1 MKPKKINHSQSRLFE
16 TRLTDLLNPKH
27 QLLKLSKLIDW
38 DSLEKQCSA
47 IFIDNGL
54 GGHPPKSVRLVV
66 GILMLQHIHK
76 FSDEEV
82 VEVWVENPYRQFFC
96 GFDYLQW
103 EVPMDPTCLIKWR
116 HRLGEEM
123 LKNILEQ
130 TVVVALKT
138 KTVKKTSLQ
147 KTTSDTTVMEKNVT
161 FPTDAKLYDTGR
173 RHLVKIAE
181 KSNIK
186 LRQNYNQIS
195 KKHLRKI
202 FQYAHAKQYKR
213 MKKEIKKLKNY
224 LCRVKRD
231 VERKWQGKEDN
242 FYSTMSLVDKLLSQE
257 KNSKNKIYSFY
268 HPEVECISKG
278 KAHKKYEFGCKVA
291 IVTTHREGL
300 CLSIEA
306 MHGNPYDGHTLSH
319 VIQEAEMITKEQIKE
334 IYVDRGYKGAK
345 IEGKQIYRSGQKKG
359 ITPYLKKLLKRRQA
373 IEPHIGHMKFDG
385 KMHRN
390 YLKGKKGDKHNALLV
405 GIGHNLRMILRKLRL
420 LFAQIIFWLQ
430 NYQKNYSTVKIYVFE

>member
-54 GGHPPKSVRLVV
+54 GGQPPKSVRLIV

-76 FSDEEV
+76 LSDEEV
-82 VEVWVENPYRQFFC
+82 VEVWVENPYWQLFC

-103 EVPMDPTCLIKWR
+103 EMPIDPTCLIKWR
-116 HRLGEEM
+116 HRLGEKM
-123 LKNILEQ
+123 LKNILAQ

-147 KTTSDTTVMEKNVT
+147 KTISDTTVMEKNVS

-202 FQYAHAKQYKR
+202 SQYAHAKQYKR

-231 VERKWQGKEDN
+231 VERKWKGKEDN
-242 FYSTMSLVDKLLSQE
+242 FYPTMSLVDKLLSQE
-257 KNSKNKIYSFY
+257 KNSKNKLYSLY

-278 KAHKKYEFGCKVA
+278 KAHKNYEFGCKVA
-291 IVTTHREGL
+291 IVITHKEGL
-300 CLSIEA
+300 CLSIKA

-319 VIQEAEMITKEQIKE
+319 VIQEAEELTKEQIKE
-334 IYVDRGYKGAK
+334 IYVDRGYKGAE
-345 IEGKQIYRSGQKKG
+345 IEGKQIYRSGQKRG

-430 NYQKNYSTVKIYVFE
+430 NHHKNYSAVKIYVFE